1 MDQSAFTEPSGKNVY
16 QNRILEKLAECGL
29 SREHA
34 LPVADYISERLDFLG
49 HEFSEESTIFAFR
62 DKISR
67 SAQLLHVS
75 YEDFLE
81 AALAQPPLFT
91 LAPET
96 VDANVTASAQK
107 LGVSREPFIKASLK
121 QPSLFYKSPDTLDE
135 NMGHAAGRLGLP
147 KSVFVKSAI
156 RQPSVLCLTPERIN
170 GNIESAASVLGVS
183 KDDYLKAA
191 LRQPSLFSRSSAKL
205 SEKMDRTA
213 ELLGIGRQDFIKA
226 AISQPSLFTYSPAKI
241 NENVETASRLLGIS
255 KEDYV
260 ATALKLPTLFYRSPE
275 KINRNVEAAAREM
288 GLSKEDVLTKV
299 IARQPSLMT
308 QKPETIS
315 KHARLIRRFEE
326 KGLIPVSADELMQRS
341 PGLLTLSDDNFLLRR
356 AYAAVVDLHDPKDI
370 KLLKM
375 SRQSIERAFVAALGH
390 DPDVTVITAVKPW
403 KEDVQTEEDRNLRTL
418 IANIE
423 NGLLSGYQYAPQLA
437 PDDEDDI
444 SWEEAERIL
453 FGEPELEI

>member
-1 MDQSAFTEPSGKNVY
+1 MDQLADIQTPNKSDYEKH
-16 QNRILEKLAECGL
+16 ILARLAECGL
-29 SREHA
+29 SRAQA
-34 LPVADYISERLDFLG
+34 LPVCDYISERLDFLG
-49 HEFSEESTIFAFR
+49 HEFSEASSIFAFK

-67 SAQLLHVS
+67 SAQLLHVA
-75 YEDFLE
+75 YEDFLD

-96 VDANVTASAQK
+96 VDTNVTASAQK
-107 LGVSREPFIKASLK
+107 LGVSREAFIKASLK
-121 QPSLFYKSPDTLDE
+121 QASLFYKSPDTLDE
-135 NMGHAAGRLGLP
+135 NTGKAAELLGLA
-147 KSVFVKSAI
+147 KSVFVKAAI
-156 RQPSVLCLTPERIN
+156 RQPSVLCLTAERVN
-170 GNIESAASVLGVS
+170 GNIESAALVLGVT
-183 KDDYLKAA
+183 KEDYIKAA

-226 AISQPSLFTYSPAKI
+226 AMSQPSLFTYRPSKI
-241 NENVETASRLLGIS
+241 NDNVETAARLLGVS
-255 KEDYV
+255 KENYV

-275 KINRNVEAAAREM
+275 KINRNVEAAAREL

-315 KHARLIRRFEE
+315 EHARLIRRFEQ

-356 AYAAVVDLHDPKDI
+356 AYAAVVDLHDAQDI
-370 KLLKM
+370 KLLKT
-375 SRQSIERAFVAALGH
+375 SRQSIERAFVTALGH
-390 DPDVTVITAVKPW
+390 DPDVTVITATRPPREIV
-403 KEDVQTEEDRNLRTL
+403 DTQEEWNLRIL
-418 IANIE
+418 IANIK
-423 NGLLSGYQYAPQLA
+423 NGLLSGYTHAPELA
-437 PDDEDDI
+437 DQEEDI
-444 SWEEAERIL
+444 SWEEKERIM